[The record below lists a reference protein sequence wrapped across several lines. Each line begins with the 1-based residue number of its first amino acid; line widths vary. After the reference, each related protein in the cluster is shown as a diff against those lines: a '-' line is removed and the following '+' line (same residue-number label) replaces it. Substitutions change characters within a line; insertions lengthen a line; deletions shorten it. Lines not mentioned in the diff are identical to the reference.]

1 MANAIS
7 NTSPL
12 VYLHRINALNWLP
25 HLFDT
30 ICTPPA
36 VVLELEEG
44 IRRGYDL
51 PHPNSF
57 PWLQIVPPQTVPA
70 EWFALDLGKGEIA
83 AMSLSLENPDY
94 VVILDDALARHV
106 AQAAGLSVWGT
117 LRVLLGGKKMG
128 LAPQIEPMVND
139 LESSGMWIS
148 ADIRRRILSLAG
160 EAGS

>member
-51 PHPNSF
+51 PHPNSL
-57 PWLQIVPPQTVPA
+57 PWLQIVPPQTMPA

-117 LRVLLGGKKMG
+117 LRVLLEMKNQGEIDFIDPYVTQ
-128 LAPQIEPMVND
+128 LRT
-139 LESSGMWIS
+139 SGMWIS
-148 ADIRRRILSLAG
+148 DEVRLRILRLAG
-160 EAGS
+160 E